1 MSGAK
6 NCHMW
11 HSERPRFVR
20 WQLVNSHYIGARI
33 DNLFFIHRW
42 NVPLVFII
50 PHWVRAQAHRVIAS
64 IKSIFDV
71 TNRFSNRFERE
82 RNLNG
87 TRDNRVSGNLIYR
100 LRPDDA
106 NRNVNQ
112 FNLSCGWARCNG
124 SVCYDPKIDIVNKV
138 ENEFIIL
145 RWKLRRIRSRR
156 QSAQLHLQ
164 TRPTKLQLY
173 LSEQKTIISSRENIK
188 CNEKRSK

>member
-1 MSGAK
+1 MKCSISVHNSALGTCIVLSHRSNPFLMS
-6 NCHMW
+6 
-11 HSERPRFVR
+11 RIVF
-20 WQLVNSHYIGARI
+20 RI
-33 DNLFFIHRW
+33 D
-42 NVPLVFII
+42 
-50 PHWVRAQAHRVIAS
+50 S
-64 IKSIFDV
+64 
-71 TNRFSNRFERE
+71 RE